1 MKDKQDKQKQL
12 SLAEFVKHAAENH
25 VKFTLPEDNRKYPM
39 QHCQD
44 DLVNQKF
51 RVLHKQIVNA
61 VIQFCKENN
70 IMIDEFNLYADG
82 LEDSIKNG
90 QWCSSTDSCFRMD
103 ESLERECGKSV
114 WEMSNEEYK
123 LAKIKHEPILISL

>member
-1 MKDKQDKQKQL
+1 MKDKQKQL
-12 SLAEFVKHAAENH
+12 SPAEFLKYAAENH
-25 VKFTLPEDNRKYPM
+25 IKFTLPEDNRKYPM

-70 IMIDEFNLYADG
+70 IEVDEFNIYADG
-82 LEDSIKNG
+82 VRESIPFGK
-90 QWCSSTDSCFRMD
+90 WTPATDSSFRMD
-103 ESLERECGKSV
+103 ESL
-114 WEMSNEEYK
+114 SNENGKDVYKMSDEEYRK
-123 LAKIKHEPILISL
+123 AKINHKPFLLSV